1 MAEGVNFVLVRTVF
15 GAVLG
20 MFYFGFNTG
29 VVNAPAASI
38 KQFTNSSYHQH
49 YDSWL
54 SGDKVETIFTVITSA
69 FIGTASSHHTIQCNI
84 MFPVGGMVGAM
95 VGGRVA
101 DRVGRKKGLLLS
113 QVKFRCRHTLVG
125 CRV

>member
-69 FIGTASSHHTIQCNI
+69 FIGTAASHHTRMHSWWRLSI
-84 MFPVGGMVGAM
+84 GMDGVTGKIFLGKNKIALLW
-95 VGGRVA
+95 GEA
-101 DRVGRKKGLLLS
+101 QLGLPYVCL
-113 QVKFRCRHTLVG
+113 
-125 CRV
+125 

>member
-1 MAEGVNFVLVRTVF
+1 MPNLTLRFSQNPTLSSLPYMAEGVNFVLVRTVF

-69 FIGTASSHHTIQCNI
+69 FIGTAASHHTR
-84 MFPVGGMVGAM
+84 MHSWRRLSMGMG
-95 VGGRVA
+95 
-101 DRVGRKKGLLLS
+101 S
-113 QVKFRCRHTLVG
+113 QEKYL
-125 CRV
+125 

>member
-69 FIGTASSHHTIQCNI
+69 FIGTASSHHTIQCNLKELC
-84 MFPVGGMVGAM
+84 FQSEEWLVPWSEVEWQTGW
-95 VGGRVA
+95 GGR
-101 DRVGRKKGLLLS
+101 RVS
-113 QVKFRCRHTLVG
+113 C
-125 CRV
+125 